1 MMLTHVRTWDVSSG
15 LSRRDLW
22 GLAQIG
28 VVEVDVQ
35 VAWGRREFGRGAR
48 GMRSAQVDHDRLCLL
63 GRHLCQAQ
71 QPLQAPQP
79 RQLPHSFTLCC
90 HVCLRMGRSMR
101 HITHCAAGVSLLTL
115 RLFQKTRSTERW
127 NL

>member
-1 MMLTHVRTWDVSSG
+1 MTHVRTWDVSSSI
-15 LSRRDLW
+15 SREILW

-35 VAWGRREFGRGAR
+35 VARGRREIGRGAR
-48 GMRSAQVDHDRLCLL
+48 GMRSAQVDHGRLCLL

-79 RQLPHSFTLCC
+79 RQLPHSFMLCC
-90 HVCLRMGRSMR
+90 HVSLRMSRSMR
-101 HITHCAAGVSLLTL
+101 HITHCPAGLSLLTL
-115 RLFQKTRSTERW
+115 RLFQNTRSSEQW